1 MRWFIQKLFRSMYS
15 FRVDTLRI
23 LILPLYRAQAEDEG
37 WKKVS
42 YDYEAYT
49 KKLQTSLDKHTAA
62 NTTTTGEPST
72 PSAKAKGKRRATTDT
87 ETCALPREHELSPEF
102 QRSSA
107 LARSVLGLRDQDLGD
122 DRIACPSSSQRPGTQ
137 TREELESEL
146 DRRLPLLQF
155 KVDKLYTWASAAKR
169 TVDIGEAS
177 LNERFEVLNANL
189 DAKLHPRALPSRSGS
204 GEGSGAN
211 VLSSYVCSSS
221 SAVPGGTVAPL
232 ELLRA
237 LGRVDKERPPAL
249 VGDEARRAAREV
261 QRREE
266 SGVGAVG
273 DRRLTVTVIPAT
285 PRKPPGT
292 PRRDRE
298 RERGGTPGR
307 ERSRSGTPGR
317 ER

>member
-1 MRWFIQKLFRSMYS
+1 MYS

-23 LILPLYRAQAEDEG
+23 LILSLFRAQAEDDA

-49 KKLQTSLDKHTAA
+49 KKLQTSLDKRNAA

-87 ETCALPREHELSPEF
+87 ETSALPREHELSPEF

-122 DRIACPSSSQRPGTQ
+122 DRITLPSSSQRPGTQ
-137 TREELESEL
+137 TSMGREELESEL

-155 KVDKLYTWASAAKR
+155 KVDQLYTWASAAKR
-169 TVDIGEAS
+169 TVDIGEMS

-189 DAKLHPRALPSRSGS
+189 DAKLHPRVLPSRTGS

-211 VLSSYVCSSS
+211 VLSSYVRPSSS
-221 SAVPGGTVAPL
+221 TVPGGTVAPL

-273 DRRLTVTVIPAT
+273 DRRLTVTVVPAT

-292 PRRDRE
+292 PRRDKE
-298 RERGGTPGR
+298 RERGGTPGK
-307 ERSRSGTPGR
+307 ERSRSRTPGR